1 MIKIESGKINYNN
14 QQIDCV
20 FETTDNGKKY
30 IFLEFHTL
38 EEFYAHR
45 REKGNNVIATTDLL
59 EAIAWFNRSLV
70 TDPAFRFKNLGIVD
84 TTTGTE
90 VVPLQ
95 YTKIQ
100 PLRETIQEA
109 DVNKKINIDKID
121 ENICFAVLAEPTTPS
136 VIKANQT
143 KNDPNPAAASELVST
158 DNTIKS
164 HLNSEMGNEG
174 IFIMND
180 RYSEATIYDKRNGE
194 NLLGNKHHSYIAI
207 TSDGERIYGSPYIAD
222 AEIAE
227 YSFGQ
232 KEEEIEDEEE
242 IEETLPKEEV
252 PEEIENKVEESAP
265 VQSIAEEAEKE
276 EKQEEIAERL
286 PEDSEPEEEKEEES
300 EKPEDKEEQK
310 EEETEEAKEEK
321 QEEEEEEPEEDLV
334 AFTSEAKEFAPE
346 EEQEE
351 QKEESE
357 EAEVPEETFNFSEE
371 EEEQETAFDKMIYGD
386 EAPPLKDSSEE
397 ISKIQYEEEKEPT
410 PVEESSNYS
419 GVIKEAA
426 TTLAKLMR
434 QNQQIESQYAEAK
447 DKLDM
452 HERTEKEQADRI
464 QRLEEENAKLEEENN
479 RWNSILEDKD
489 KKIAKL
495 EEELATQKEKGRQ
508 NAHELDAIRKA
519 IPKLQFLIEEST
531 TGEGQFQ
538 R

>member
-109 DVNKKINIDKID
+109 DINKKINTDKID

-143 KNDPNPAAASELVST
+143 KNDPDPAATSELVST

-207 TSDGERIYGSPYIAD
+207 TSDGEKIYGSPYIAD

-227 YSFGQ
+227 YSFNQ

-242 IEETLPKEEV
+242 IEETLPTEEV
-252 PEEIENKVEESAP
+252 AQEKENEVEESAP

-276 EKQEEIAERL
+276 EVKEEPAERL
-286 PEDSEPEEEKEEES
+286 PEDNEPEEEKEEEKS
-300 EKPEDKEEQK
+300 EEPEEKEEQ
-310 EEETEEAKEEK
+310 
-321 QEEEEEEPEEDLV
+321 QEEEPQEEKEPEKEDEEEAEEDLV
-334 AFTSEAKEFAPE
+334 AFTSDAKEFAPE
-346 EEQEE
+346 EE
-351 QKEESE
+351 KEEAKE
-357 EAEVPEETFNFSEE
+357 EKEETEVPEETFNFSEE
-371 EEEQETAFDKMIYGD
+371 EEEQETAFDKMIYGE

-397 ISKIQYEEEKEPT
+397 ISKIQYTEEEEST

-419 GVIKEAA
+419 GVIKDAA
-426 TTLAKLMR
+426 TTLAKLIR
-434 QNQQIESQYAEAK
+434 QNQQMESQYAEAK
-447 DKLDM
+447 DKIDM
-452 HERTEKEQADRI
+452 HERTEKEQAERI
-464 QRLEEENAKLEEENN
+464 QRLEEENSKLEEENN

-489 KKIAKL
+489 KKISKL
-495 EEELATQKEKGRQ
+495 EEELATQKEKGKQ
-508 NAHELDAIRKA
+508 NARELDAIRKA